1 MGLSPVAVAW
11 GISYCQ
17 NTGYR
22 ILICV
27 KQGSDHI
34 HGCKDC
40 LNRLIPDPTMV
51 GGEERLWF
59 LDALKCSISELIL
72 SEKTWKMIKRFSLKF
87 ELLHLFHNFWIW
99 ARRPRHPIAFCAMKI
114 CLNDALAYYSPTL
127 SPTIPL

>member
-1 MGLSPVAVAW
+1 MGLSPVAVTW

-22 ILICV
+22 IWNCV

-34 HGCKDC
+34 QGCKDC
-40 LNRLIPDPTMV
+40 LNRLILDPTMV

-59 LDALKCSISELIL
+59 LDALKCFISELIL

-99 ARRPRHPIAFCAMKI
+99 AQRSRHPIAFCAMKI
-114 CLNDALAYYSPTL
+114 CLNYALAYYTPTL